1 VKVCVVSPRIPSYY
15 GVTGHNTFG
24 GAEVQSAFVA
34 DALRANGQDVVLV
47 VADLPPGASLP
58 HRAENAFSSGDG
70 IPGLRFFHPRWSGT
84 MDALE
89 RADADVYFQHCA
101 GMVTGLVA
109 MYCRRKRRVF
119 VYGGG
124 SDADF
129 LAGQVPISM
138 VRDRMLFRY
147 GLRRCS
153 GIVVQNEKQRAAARS
168 LNKPLRLIP
177 TGVRAICTDLEGARD
192 AIVWIG
198 SLWRLKR
205 PDRLLELARALP
217 EREFVVLGGDF
228 PSEPDYSAGIR
239 EAAARIPN
247 VTMMGRRPHD
257 EVSDV
262 LARAALLVNTSDVE
276 GFPNAYLEAWSH
288 GVPVVTFLDVDGI
301 IGTSGAGI
309 VVNTPDEMVAAIR
322 TLHDETARRAM
333 GERARRFVAERFSP
347 ERLGAEYTAFFS
359 SLIPAAGSSPTS

>member
-1 VKVCVVSPRIPSYY
+1 MKVCIVSPRIPSYY
-15 GVTGHNTFG
+15 GVTGHSTFG

-34 DALRANGQDVVLV
+34 DALRANGHDVVLV
-47 VADLPPGASLP
+47 VADMPPGASLP
-58 HRAENAFSSGDG
+58 FRAENAFDSHDG
-70 IPGLRFFHPRWSGT
+70 VPGLRFFHPRWSGT

-109 MYCRRKRRVF
+109 MHCRRKRRVF

-129 LAGQVPISM
+129 ISGQVPISM
-138 VRDRMLFRY
+138 LRDRMLFRY

-177 TGVRAICTDLEGARD
+177 TGVRALHADLDGARD

-205 PDRLLELARALP
+205 PDRLLDLARRMP

-228 PSEPDYSAGIR
+228 PSEPDYSERIRR
-239 EAAARIPN
+239 EAEAIPN
-247 VTMMGRRPHD
+247 VTMMGRRPHE
-257 EVSDV
+257 EVSKM
-262 LARAALLVNTSDVE
+262 LSRAALLVNTSDVE

-288 GVPVVTFLDVDGI
+288 GVPVVTFNDIDDI
-301 IGTSGAGI
+301 IRTSGVGV
-309 VVNTPDEMVAAIR
+309 VVNTLDEMADAIR
-322 TLHDETARRAM
+322 VLGDETARRVM
-333 GERARRFVAERFSP
+333 GDSARRFVADRFSP

-359 SLIPAAGSSPTS
+359 SLVAEAGSNPAR